1 MNFKLGYGFLFML
14 SIGMLVNGCK
24 EDCPT
29 CQDPWNPD
37 CENYDPCF
45 GKDTVNTLFK
55 VRRSYGGFPA
65 PGDWCDLKSCDTFN
79 SRTVHFSIPDG
90 SLESSTYEW
99 QIGSEADAR
108 TEKGFEVDFS
118 DYLRDNGWERWIPIT
133 LSIRTPLQECLTDP
147 NDTLVTV
154 TRELFFT
161 EKTIPWRPLGKY
173 KGYFTNDPN
182 NEVTI
187 EFLDLSNWNIRKI
200 DFSVGLTIGL
210 PNIDTFMYPFG
221 CPLDQCSNYKH
232 RITRFTR
239 TQICETPGGVNLA
252 ALSNNLLQTEV
263 IKPDGTF
270 NQIRH
275 IWLFDKPNGVE
286 RFEFIGEKIK

>member
-1 MNFKLGYGFLFML
+1 MKFYYKLLIVVLASFVLL
-14 SIGMLVNGCK
+14 LPACK
-24 EDCPT
+24 DDCP
-29 CQDPWNPD
+29 DPSNPD

-55 VRRSYGGFPA
+55 VRRSSGGFPP
-65 PGDWCDLKSCDTFN
+65 PGEWCQLVTSDTFN
-79 SRTVHFSIPDG
+79 ASTVRFDIPDG

-108 TEKGFEVDFS
+108 TDKGFEVDFS
-118 DYLRDNGWERWIPIT
+118 DYLLDKGWEQWISVT
-133 LSIRTPLQECLTDP
+133 LSVRTPINECLSNP
-147 NDTLVTV
+147 KDTLVSV

-187 EFLDLSNWNIRKI
+187 EFLRLSNWNIRKI
-200 DFSVGLTIGL
+200 EYEVFLTTGL

-221 CPLDQCSNYKH
+221 CPERGCTNFKH
-232 RITRFTR
+232 RILRFTQ
-239 TQICETPGGVNLA
+239 TQVCETPGGVNLA
-252 ALSNNLLQTEV
+252 ALSNNLSQTEV
-263 IKPDGTF
+263 IKLDGTL
-270 NQIRH
+270 NLIKC

-286 RFEFIGEKIK
+286 RFEFVGEKIE